1 MRRSLRRTFFSPEV
15 TDETDLKLL
24 GDLRVVFSEL
34 LEKFLYH
41 FGSTASYTSQVITF
55 PSLLVKSEGPGR
67 PRVHIPPEVLEELRG
82 LGFTW
87 QKIASIFKVS
97 RWTIMRRVRL
107 FELENLSL
115 SSAASL
121 MKKSTIS
128 FATTLHAMGQPQENP
143 TSVDTL
149 EHWDIPY
156 REEGSERV

>member
-1 MRRSLRRTFFSPEV
+1 M
-15 TDETDLKLL
+15 
-24 GDLRVVFSEL
+24 VFSDL
-34 LEKFLYH
+34 FEKFLHH

-55 PSLLVKSEGPGR
+55 PSLLVKSEGRGR

-97 RWTIMRRVRL
+97 RWTIMRRLVYL
-107 FELENLSL
+107 NLKISL
-115 SSAASL
+115 SSVASL

-149 EHWDIPY
+149 EHWDISY

>member
-34 LEKFLYH
+34 LEKFLHH

-67 PRVHIPPEVLEELRG
+67 PWVHIPPEVLEELRG

-87 QKIASIFKVS
+87 QKIASI
-97 RWTIMRRVRL
+97 
-107 FELENLSL
+107 
-115 SSAASL
+115 
-121 MKKSTIS
+121 
-128 FATTLHAMGQPQENP
+128 
-143 TSVDTL
+143 
-149 EHWDIPY
+149 Y
-156 REEGSERV
+156 